1 MVGHTGN
8 IPAAIIACEV
18 LDECLGKI
26 VREIL
31 LQDGVCLITAD
42 HGNVEEML
50 GPNGEMDTEHSTYPV
65 PLMII
70 GNQFAGRSI
79 VLPKGKLGDV
89 APTILTI
96 LGYPVPAVM
105 TGNNLVVDLK

>member
-1 MVGHTGN
+1 MRKLKFQMQVT
-8 IPAAIIACEV
+8 
-18 LDECLGKI
+18 LDGF
-26 VREIL
+26 V
-31 LQDGVCLITAD
+31 A
-42 HGNVEEML
+42 